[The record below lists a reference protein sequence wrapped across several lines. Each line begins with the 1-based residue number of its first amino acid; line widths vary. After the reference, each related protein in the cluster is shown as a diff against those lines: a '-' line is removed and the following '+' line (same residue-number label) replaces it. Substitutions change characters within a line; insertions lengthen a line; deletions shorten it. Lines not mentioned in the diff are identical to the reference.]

1 MAARAW
7 LRQMLRRL
15 GRDERGNAAMI
26 FGLCALPLVAG
37 AGLAIDTLLA
47 YTVEDQLQKSLDAA
61 GLAAGRTALPENV
74 EADARSYFNTNYQSG
89 PRLADISADDLDIQV
104 SAIGDELVLSA
115 TAVMPT
121 RFMRLFG
128 RDTVTVSAST
138 RINRE
143 IRQMELAL
151 VLDNTGSM
159 WGAPF
164 TAMQA
169 AAKDLVDIVYGD
181 VETNPNLYVAVVP
194 FVATVNIGPQ
204 RWGWLATTD
213 AEWRFRSGATAVN
226 PYAPSTWKG
235 CVMARTGGLDQTDDP
250 PSVAAFRSFLYPDD
264 TDNDWGA
271 PRSPATDERLNA
283 QNNAYGP
290 NLGCGP
296 AILPLVQSKTA
307 VDAALDGMGAWSR
320 GGTSG
325 NEGLAWGWRVLSPRW
340 RGLWGGATPNTRPL
354 DYDTSDT
361 DKVVVMLTDGNNEV
375 YDWPCRWRTGQS
387 SPDCSSTFNGPNG
400 SDYTSFGRLNDTT
413 FMGAGKTRAQGVTEW
428 NNRMSTVCSRMK
440 NNGIIIY
447 TITFGGTPSAATQ
460 TLYRNCATRPE
471 YYFHSPN
478 NSTLRTVFRSIGVQL
493 SNLRIAQ

>member
-1 MAARAW
+1 MAGRAW
-7 LRQMLRRL
+7 LRQMLHRL

-26 FGLCALPLVAG
+26 FGLCALPLAAG
-37 AGLAIDTLLA
+37 AGLAIDSLLA
-47 YTVEDQLQKSLDAA
+47 YSVEDQLQKSLDAA

-74 EADARSYFNTNYQSG
+74 EADARAYFNANFNAG
-89 PRLADISADDLDIQV
+89 PGLATIAEDDLAIEV
-104 SAIGDELVLSA
+104 SETGDELVLSA

-128 RDTVTVSAST
+128 QGTVTVNAST

-159 WGAPF
+159 WGAAF
-164 TAMQA
+164 TAMQT

-181 VETNPNLYVAVVP
+181 ADTNPNLYVAVVP

-204 RWGWLATTD
+204 HWDWLESSD
-213 AEWRFRSGATAVN
+213 AQWRFRSGASAVN

-235 CVMARTGGLDQTDDP
+235 CVMARAGGLDQTDDP
-250 PSVAAFRSFLYPDD
+250 PSVATFRSFLYPDAS
-264 TDNDWGA
+264 DNDWGA
-271 PRSPATDERLNA
+271 PRTPPADERLTARND
-283 QNNAYGP
+283 AYGP

-296 AILPLVQSKTA
+296 PILPLVQSRAT

-340 RGLWGGATPNTRPL
+340 RGLWGGDTPATRPL
-354 DYDTSDT
+354 DYDLTDT

-375 YDWPCRWRTGQS
+375 YDHPPT
-387 SPDCSSTFNGPNG
+387 GPNG
-400 SDYTSFGRLNDTT
+400 SDHTSFGRLNDAT
-413 FMGAGKTRAQGVTEW
+413 FMGPGRTRAQGVTEW

-440 NNGIIIY
+440 DNDIVIY

-471 YYFHSPN
+471 FYFHSPDN
-478 NSTLRTVFRSIGVQL
+478 ATLRSVFRAIGVQL